1 MNATPRTQSTPVPS
15 LSSLSSPSSPSS
27 RGSLAAFPPPRCNR
41 CDFGTRPFD
50 RSAAGELLREY
61 AARWQ
66 RVLVDPG
73 TTGRRV
79 GVPAWSPLEHGCHVR
94 DMCLLF
100 HQRLDATLGAAGAS
114 LGALTIPDGAQGFD
128 VPALYRD
135 EDPRRVC
142 EELGRAA
149 EALARRFDGLGGE
162 DWERRDPRFPE
173 DCLTVDF
180 FTRHFFHDVAH
191 DLGEVLRA
199 SV

>member
-1 MNATPRTQSTPVPS
+1 MNATPRTQSTPVH
-15 LSSLSSPSSPSS
+15 SSPSPSSS

-41 CDFGTRPFD
+41 CDFGARPFD
-50 RSAAGELLREY
+50 RGAAGKLLREY

-73 TTGRRV
+73 TTERRV
-79 GVPAWSPLEHGCHVR
+79 GALAWSPLEHGCHVR

-100 HQRLDATLGAAGAS
+100 HRRLDATLGAPDGSGAPAS
-114 LGALTIPDGAQGFD
+114 AAVTVPDGAQGLD
-128 VPALYRD
+128 VPGLYRD
-135 EDPRRVC
+135 EDPRQVG

-149 EALARRFDGLGGE
+149 DALARRFDRLTDE
-162 DWERRDPRFPE
+162 DWERLDPRFPD